1 MRLPELVA
9 HADWSANSPGRQI
22 AIARRVGRRYTASAV
37 RPVGALADLAPALL
51 AEAGADGAALLG
63 VDFPIGLPRAY
74 ADKAGIDDFRVALKK
89 FGKGRWR
96 SFYEPASTSAE
107 IALTRPFYPARPGP
121 KGGHRRDHLPAALG
135 LRSYDDL
142 HRKCD
147 LGHPDRPA
155 AAALFWTLGANQ
167 VGKAAITGWRD
178 VIAPSLRSPKNR
190 RAQLRL
196 WPFDGPLE
204 DLLEQPGIVIAE
216 TYPGEIYGHF
226 RMEIA
231 SPGRSKRRQGDRL
244 REAPLLIGAASDLA
258 IDLADSLRDLIED
271 GFGKEAVGED
281 RFDAA
286 VGLFGMINILRG
298 CRTPGDPSDPIL
310 NTVEGWILGQADSQG
325 MR

>member
-22 AIARRVGRRYTASAV
+22 AIARRVGPRYTASAV
-37 RPVGALADLAPALL
+37 RPVGTLGDLVPELL
-51 AEAGADGAALLG
+51 AEAGANGTALLG

-74 ADKAGIDDFRVALKK
+74 AVKAGIADFRVALKK
-89 FGKGRWR
+89 FGRGRWR
-96 SFYEPASTSAE
+96 SFYEPAATSAE

-121 KGGHRRDHLPAALG
+121 KGSHRRDHLPAALG

-147 LGHPDRPA
+147 RGHPDRSA
-155 AAALFWTLGANQ
+155 AAVLFWTLGANQ

-178 VIAPSLRSPKNR
+178 VIAPSLRGPKDR
-190 RAQLRL
+190 RGQVRL

-204 DLLEQPGIVIAE
+204 DLLEQPGMVVAE
-216 TYPGEIYGHF
+216 TYPGEVYGHF

-231 SPGRSKRRQGDRL
+231 SPRRSKRRQGDRL
-244 REAPLLIGAASDLA
+244 REASLLIGTANDLA
-258 IDLADSLRDLIED
+258 IDPADSLRALIED

-286 VGLFGMINILRG
+286 AGLFGMINILRG
-298 CRTPGDPSDPIL
+298 HRAPCDPGDPIL

-325 MR
+325 TR